1 MPIAGVK
8 RIGLKLICLIEFSRS
23 LLWGNE
29 CACVSTELE
38 NADKKISVFRLIKA
52 IARGAGHDDV
62 VAVDVGIRGG
72 QISI

>member
-1 MPIAGVK
+1 MCM
-8 RIGLKLICLIEFSRS
+8 R
-23 LLWGNE
+23 N
-29 CACVSTELE
+29 VSTELE